1 MTIAPRDKGFLATV
15 HHKGERWR
23 RQFPTYAEA
32 EIWEAQAKADI
43 LAGRAPSQGNTH
55 TPSGLPSTVGEM
67 IEYVY
72 THAWSNQ
79 KSGEESYRVA
89 QRTGEVF
96 GLDRSLKKIDQW
108 SIDNFIQ
115 KLKERGDSNATINRK
130 TSKLSK
136 VLRTALDHGI
146 IERMPKIPRLPEPLN
161 RIRWYTDEELADIE
175 EYCNH
180 SGHPK
185 MAYLI
190 RFLADTGL
198 RRGEA
203 LKLTWDDVL
212 EDSVFV
218 LDSKSGSSRSVPLTP
233 EAKDAIGAL
242 PREGHGPFSWCSES
256 HLRQWWQRIRIH
268 MDWVGDRQCVVHTLR
283 HTFCSRLVQKK
294 VPILTVKE
302 LAGHKTIDMTLR
314 YAHLAPDNRREAIAV
329 LSSRSTM
336 LNGVASLMK
345 AGVA

>member
-1 MTIAPRDKGFLATV
+1 MTIVPRDKGFLATV

-23 RQFPTYAEA
+23 RQFTTHSEA
-32 EIWEAQAKADI
+32 EIWEAQSKADI
-43 LAGRAPSQGNTH
+43 LAGRTPSQGD
-55 TPSGLPSTVGEM
+55 TPTRSGLPLTVGEM
-67 IEYVY
+67 VDYVW
-72 THAWSNQ
+72 THSWSNQ

-89 QRTGEVF
+89 QHVSKVF
-96 GLDRSLKKIDQW
+96 GSTCSLKKIDQW
-108 SIDNFIQ
+108 DIDQFIQ
-115 KLKERGDSNATINRK
+115 KLKDRGDSNATINRK

-136 VLRTALDHGI
+136 VLRTACDHGI
-146 IERMPKIPRLPEPLN
+146 VERMPKIPRLTEPLN

-175 EYCNH
+175 SCCH
-180 SGHPK
+180 QSKHPK

-212 EDSVFV
+212 GDSVFV
-218 LDSKSGSSRSVPLTP
+218 VDSKSGSPRSVPLTY
-233 EAKDAIGAL
+233 EAEAALAAL
-242 PREGHGPFSWCSES
+242 PHEGTGPFSWCSKS

-268 MDWVGDRQCVVHTLR
+268 MDWVGDRQCVVHALR

-302 LAGHKTIDMTLR
+302 LAGHKTIEMTLR

-329 LSSRSTM
+329 LSSRS
-336 LNGVASLMK
+336 ASPD
-345 AGVA
+345 